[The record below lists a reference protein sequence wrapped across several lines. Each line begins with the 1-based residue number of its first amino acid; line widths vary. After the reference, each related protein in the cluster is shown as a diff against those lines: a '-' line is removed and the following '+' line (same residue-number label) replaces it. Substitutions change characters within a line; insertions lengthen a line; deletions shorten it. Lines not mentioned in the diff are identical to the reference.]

1 MSQRTFDPRLL
12 GGEITTQQQLL
23 DNPEILNTRQAALD
37 SGFAGGTAWG
47 DGRFEQFK
55 QGQQGSGTV
64 SVDPANAP
72 RPGLSFDFPD
82 FSDLSPGEQATG
94 KRIGYAGSLQNYLFP
109 KDADGNPLP
118 YQNRAPDSYVPT
130 LDDAPIFNK
139 ALDAA
144 NEGLGAYDSYFQE
157 GRDVLNEGKAYFDE
171 AATMIGNAPA
181 AAEEGLSLAK
191 EGILASREAG
201 RRAESSATAAAAD
214 ARAAGSRAEGSAT
227 SAENL
232 ANAFAMDAYGNI
244 GGDISRGTSAAQG
257 AMTREEQL
265 TAAAVTNAQATQERM
280 SALSGPGGGAA
291 FMDPYQDA
299 VINDNLR
306 RLNEQGRSAQN
317 QANAEAVQSG
327 AFGGSRQ
334 GVRSAQL
341 AERLQ
346 DAKSRYLNQAQST
359 NFLQAQRAA
368 QSAATSAQ
376 GGGGLVQTALGT
388 GSGRALEG
396 GNLGVSEAG
405 QAGSLNLNTGQAG
418 ANTAIAGGNLASG
431 VQNTVAGNEIR
442 AGQVGSGAAQQ
453 VSNTI
458 LNAGQGLGAVG
469 QGMTAVGGG
478 IADIGVAGT
487 KTSIAEDQNAA
498 KLGLIPLDI
507 LEAQAKAQQGNYA
520 ADKYQPVRDL
530 STITDILQG
539 IPSTQSVGAVQATTG
554 NVNPFGAALAGGI
567 TGLQAGQV
575 LNR

>member
-1 MSQRTFDPRLL
+1 MTSFATQADYEAARAKNSEGKVPGDRGYDPSKDIDGGMFGNFDRSRFPPPSSGIFDNILREPR
-12 GGEITTQQQLL
+12 E
-23 DNPEILNTRQAALD
+23 PR
-37 SGFAGGTAWG
+37 
-47 DGRFEQFK
+47 
-55 QGQQGSGTV
+55 
-64 SVDPANAP
+64 AP
-72 RPGLSFDFPD
+72 LSFDKDNFPD
-82 FSDLSPGEQATG
+82 FSDLDANQQTQGQQ
-94 KRIGYAGSLQNYLFP
+94 IGYAKTLEDYLFP
-109 KDADGNPLP
+109 KDEDGNPLP
-118 YQNRAPDSYVPT
+118 YEDRAPDSYVPT
-130 LDDAPIFNK
+130 LGDAPGFLE
-139 ALDAA
+139 ALDSSR
-144 NEGLGAYDSYFQE
+144 EGLGAYDSYFQE
-157 GRDVLNEGKAYFDE
+157 GRDILNQGKAYFDD

-181 AAEEGLSLAK
+181 RSEEGLTLAK
-191 EGILASREAG
+191 EGIMG
-201 RRAESSATAAAAD
+201 
-214 ARAAGSRAEGSAT
+214 ARAAGNRAEQSAT
-227 SAENL
+227 SAQNL
-232 ANAFAMDAYGNI
+232 ANSYISDAI
-244 GGDISRGTSAAQG
+244 GRVDGDISRGTSAAQG

-376 GGGGLVQTALGT
+376 GGGQLVQTALGT

>member
-1 MSQRTFDPRLL
+1 MTSFATQADYEAARAKNSEGKVPGDRGYDPSKDIDGGMFGNFDRSRFPPPSSGIFDNILREPR
-12 GGEITTQQQLL
+12 E
-23 DNPEILNTRQAALD
+23 PR
-37 SGFAGGTAWG
+37 
-47 DGRFEQFK
+47 
-55 QGQQGSGTV
+55 
-64 SVDPANAP
+64 AP
-72 RPGLSFDFPD
+72 LSFDKDNFPD
-82 FSDLSPGEQATG
+82 FSDLDANQQTQGQQ
-94 KRIGYAGSLQNYLFP
+94 IGYAKTLEDYLFP
-109 KDADGNPLP
+109 KDEDGNPLP
-118 YQNRAPDSYVPT
+118 YEDRAPDSYVPT
-130 LDDAPIFNK
+130 LGDAPGFLE
-139 ALDAA
+139 ALDSSR
-144 NEGLGAYDSYFQE
+144 EGLGAYDSYFQE
-157 GRDVLNEGKAYFDE
+157 GRDILNQGKAYFDD

-181 AAEEGLSLAK
+181 RSEEGLTLAK
-191 EGILASREAG
+191 EGIMG
-201 RRAESSATAAAAD
+201 
-214 ARAAGSRAEGSAT
+214 ARAAGNRAEQSAT
-227 SAENL
+227 SAQNL
-232 ANAFAMDAYGNI
+232 ANSYISDAI
-244 GGDISRGTSAAQG
+244 GRVDGDISRGTSAAQG

-291 FMDPYQDA
+291 FMDPYQSA
-299 VINDNLR
+299 VIDDNLR

-376 GGGGLVQTALGT
+376 GGGQLVQTALGT

-507 LEAQAKAQQGNYA
+507 LEAQAKADQGNYA

>member
-1 MSQRTFDPRLL
+1 MTTFATQADADAARAKNSEGKVYGDRDYDPSKDID
-12 GGEITTQQQLL
+12 GGMFGNFDRSRFPTGS
-23 DNPEILNTRQAALD
+23 RQ
-37 SGFAGGTAWG
+37 SFSRFAEMP
-47 DGRFEQFK
+47 RE
-55 QGQQGSGTV
+55 
-64 SVDPANAP
+64 PRAP
-72 RPGLSFDFPD
+72 LSFDKDNFPD
-82 FSDLSPGEQATG
+82 FSDLDANQQTQG
-94 KRIGYAGSLQNYLFP
+94 KQIGYAKTLEDYLFP
-109 KDADGNPLP
+109 KDEDGNPLP
-118 YQNRAPDSYVPT
+118 YEDRAPDSYVPT
-130 LDDAPIFNK
+130 LDDAPGFLE
-139 ALDAA
+139 ALDSSR
-144 NEGLGAYDSYFQE
+144 EGLGAYDSYFQE
-157 GRDVLNEGKAYFDE
+157 GRDILNQGKAYFDD

-181 AAEEGLSLAK
+181 RSEEGLTLAK
-191 EGILASREAG
+191 EGIMG
-201 RRAESSATAAAAD
+201 

-227 SAENL
+227 NAENL
-232 ANAFAMDAYGNI
+232 ANAFAMDAYDNI

-265 TAAAVTNAQATQERM
+265 TAAAVANAQATQQRM
-280 SALSGPGGGAA
+280 SELSGPGGGAA
-291 FMDPYQDA
+291 FMDPYQSA
-299 VINDNLR
+299 VIDDNLR
-306 RLNEQGRSAQN
+306 RLNEQGRFAQN

-341 AERLQ
+341 AQRLQ
-346 DAKSRYLNQAQST
+346 DTKSDYLNQAQST

-368 QSAATSAQ
+368 QAAAQSAQ

-388 GSGRALEG
+388 GSGRAIEG

-431 VQNTVAGNEIR
+431 VQNTVAGNELR
-442 AGQVGSGAAQQ
+442 AGQIGSGAAQQ
-453 VSNTI
+453 VSNTL

-469 QGMTAVGGG
+469 QGMTAAGGG

-507 LEAQAKAQQGNYA
+507 FEAQAKADQGNYA

>member
-1 MSQRTFDPRLL
+1 MPR
-12 GGEITTQQQLL
+12 E
-23 DNPEILNTRQAALD
+23 PR
-37 SGFAGGTAWG
+37 
-47 DGRFEQFK
+47 
-55 QGQQGSGTV
+55 
-64 SVDPANAP
+64 AP
-72 RPGLSFDFPD
+72 LSFDKDNFPD
-82 FSDLSPGEQATG
+82 FSDLDANQQTQG
-94 KRIGYAGSLQNYLFP
+94 KQIGYAKTLEDYLFP
-109 KDADGNPLP
+109 KDEDGNPLP
-118 YQNRAPDSYVPT
+118 YEDRAPDSYVPT
-130 LDDAPIFNK
+130 LGDAPGFLE
-139 ALDAA
+139 ALDSSR
-144 NEGLGAYDSYFQE
+144 EGLGAYDSYFQE
-157 GRDVLNEGKAYFDE
+157 GRDILNQGKAYFDD

-181 AAEEGLSLAK
+181 RSEEGLTLAK
-191 EGILASREAG
+191 EGIMG
-201 RRAESSATAAAAD
+201 

-232 ANAFAMDAYGNI
+232 ANAFAMDAYDNI

-265 TAAAVTNAQATQERM
+265 TAAAVANAQATQERM
-280 SALSGPGGGAA
+280 RALSGPGGGAA

-306 RLNEQGRSAQN
+306 RLNEQGRFAQN

-341 AERLQ
+341 AQRLQ
-346 DAKSRYLNQAQST
+346 DTKSDYLNQAQST

-368 QSAATSAQ
+368 QAAAQSAQ

-431 VQNTVAGNEIR
+431 VQNTVAGNELR
-442 AGQVGSGAAQQ
+442 AGQIGSGAAQQ
-453 VSNTI
+453 VSNTL

-469 QGMTAVGGG
+469 QGMTAAGGG

-507 LEAQAKAQQGNYA
+507 FEAQAKADQGNYA

>member
-1 MSQRTFDPRLL
+1 MTSFATRADYEAAAAKNSEGKVPGDRDYDPSKDIDGGMFGNFDRSRFPPPSSGMFDNILREPR
-12 GGEITTQQQLL
+12 E
-23 DNPEILNTRQAALD
+23 PR
-37 SGFAGGTAWG
+37 
-47 DGRFEQFK
+47 
-55 QGQQGSGTV
+55 
-64 SVDPANAP
+64 AP
-72 RPGLSFDFPD
+72 LSFDKDNFPD
-82 FSDLSPGEQATG
+82 FSDLDANQQTQGQQ
-94 KRIGYAGSLQNYLFP
+94 IGYAKTLEDYLFP
-109 KDADGNPLP
+109 KDEDGNPLP
-118 YQNRAPDSYVPT
+118 YEDRAPDSYVPT
-130 LDDAPIFNK
+130 LGDAPGFLE
-139 ALDAA
+139 ALDSSR
-144 NEGLGAYDSYFQE
+144 EGLGAYDSYFQE
-157 GRDVLNEGKAYFDE
+157 GRDILNQGKAYFDD

-181 AAEEGLSLAK
+181 RSEEGLALAK
-191 EGILASREAG
+191 EGIMG
-201 RRAESSATAAAAD
+201 
-214 ARAAGSRAEGSAT
+214 ARAAGNRAEQSAT
-227 SAENL
+227 SAQNL
-232 ANAFAMDAYGNI
+232 ANSYISDAI
-244 GGDISRGTSAAQG
+244 GRVDGDISRGTSAAQG

-376 GGGGLVQTALGT
+376 GGGQLVQTALGT

-554 NVNPFGAALAGGI
+554 NVNPFSAAIGGGVA
-567 TGLQAGQV
+567 GLQAGQV
-575 LNR
+575 FNRQ

>member
-1 MSQRTFDPRLL
+1 MTSFATQADYEAARAKNSEGKVPGDRGYDPSKDIDGGMFGNFDRSRFPPPSSGMFDNILREPR
-12 GGEITTQQQLL
+12 E
-23 DNPEILNTRQAALD
+23 PR
-37 SGFAGGTAWG
+37 
-47 DGRFEQFK
+47 
-55 QGQQGSGTV
+55 
-64 SVDPANAP
+64 AP
-72 RPGLSFDFPD
+72 LSFDKDNFPD
-82 FSDLSPGEQATG
+82 FSDLDANQQTQGQQ
-94 KRIGYAGSLQNYLFP
+94 IGYAKTLEDYLFP
-109 KDADGNPLP
+109 KDEDGNPLP
-118 YQNRAPDSYVPT
+118 YEDRAPDSYVPT
-130 LDDAPIFNK
+130 LGDAPGFLE
-139 ALDAA
+139 ALDSSR
-144 NEGLGAYDSYFQE
+144 EGLGAYDSYFQE
-157 GRDVLNEGKAYFDE
+157 GRDILNQGKTYFDD

-181 AAEEGLSLAK
+181 RSEEGLTLAK
-191 EGILASREAG
+191 EGIMG
-201 RRAESSATAAAAD
+201 
-214 ARAAGSRAEGSAT
+214 ARAAGNRAEQSAT
-227 SAENL
+227 SAQNL
-232 ANAFAMDAYGNI
+232 ANEYISDAI
-244 GGDISRGTSAAQG
+244 GRVSGDISRGTSAAQG

-376 GGGGLVQTALGT
+376 GGGQLVQTALGT

-469 QGMTAVGGG
+469 QGMTAAGGG

-507 LEAQAKAQQGNYA
+507 LEAQAKADQGNYA

>member
-1 MSQRTFDPRLL
+1 MTSFATRADYEAAAAKNSEGKVPGDRDYDPSKDIDGGMFGNFDRSRFPPPSSGIFDNILREPR
-12 GGEITTQQQLL
+12 E
-23 DNPEILNTRQAALD
+23 PR
-37 SGFAGGTAWG
+37 
-47 DGRFEQFK
+47 
-55 QGQQGSGTV
+55 
-64 SVDPANAP
+64 AP
-72 RPGLSFDFPD
+72 LSFDKDNFPD
-82 FSDLSPGEQATG
+82 FSDLDANQQTQG
-94 KRIGYAGSLQNYLFP
+94 KQIGYAKTLEDYLFP
-109 KDADGNPLP
+109 KDEDGNPLP
-118 YQNRAPDSYVPT
+118 YEDRAPDSYVPT
-130 LDDAPIFNK
+130 LGDAPGFLE
-139 ALDAA
+139 ALDSSR
-144 NEGLGAYDSYFQE
+144 EGLGAYDSYFQE
-157 GRDVLNEGKAYFDE
+157 GRDILNQGKAYFDD

-181 AAEEGLSLAK
+181 RSEEGLTLAK
-191 EGILASREAG
+191 EGIMG
-201 RRAESSATAAAAD
+201 
-214 ARAAGSRAEGSAT
+214 ARAAGNRAEQSAT
-227 SAENL
+227 SAQNL
-232 ANAFAMDAYGNI
+232 ANEYISDAI
-244 GGDISRGTSAAQG
+244 GRVDGDISRGTSAAQG

-376 GGGGLVQTALGT
+376 GGGQLVQTALGT

-507 LEAQAKAQQGNYA
+507 LEAQARAEQGNYA

>member
-1 MSQRTFDPRLL
+1 MAIANGPL
-12 GGEITTQQQLL
+12 GGGNVDLSSLSPQ
-23 DNPEILNTRQAALD
+23 DRAALQEMV
-37 SGFAGGTAWG
+37 STNSLPAGVIQSRSQFAEMP
-47 DGRFEQFK
+47 RE
-55 QGQQGSGTV
+55 
-64 SVDPANAP
+64 PRAP
-72 RPGLSFDFPD
+72 LSFDKDNFPD
-82 FSDLSPGEQATG
+82 FSDLDANQQTQG
-94 KRIGYAGSLQNYLFP
+94 KQIGYAKTLEDYLFP
-109 KDADGNPLP
+109 KDEDGNPLP
-118 YQNRAPDSYVPT
+118 YEDRAPDSYVPT
-130 LDDAPIFNK
+130 LGDAPGFLE
-139 ALDAA
+139 ALDSSR
-144 NEGLGAYDSYFQE
+144 EGLGAYDSYFQE
-157 GRDVLNEGKAYFDE
+157 GRDILNQGKAYFDD

-181 AAEEGLSLAK
+181 RSEEGLTLAK
-191 EGILASREAG
+191 EGIMG
-201 RRAESSATAAAAD
+201 
-214 ARAAGSRAEGSAT
+214 ARAAGSRAEQSAT
-227 SAENL
+227 SAQNL
-232 ANAFAMDAYGNI
+232 ANEYISDAI
-244 GGDISRGTSAAQG
+244 GRVSGDISRGTSAAQG

-306 RLNEQGRSAQN
+306 RLNEQGRFAQN

-346 DAKSRYLNQAQST
+346 DAKSNYLNQAQST

-368 QSAATSAQ
+368 QAAATSAQ
-376 GGGGLVQTALGT
+376 GGGQLVQTALGT
-388 GSGRALEG
+388 GSGRAIEG

-431 VQNTVAGNEIR
+431 VQNTVAGNELR
-442 AGQVGSGAAQQ
+442 AGQIGSGAAQQ
-453 VSNTI
+453 VSNTL

-469 QGMTAVGGG
+469 QGMTAAGGG

-507 LEAQAKAQQGNYA
+507 LEAQARAEQGNYA

>member
-1 MSQRTFDPRLL
+1 MTSFATRADYEAAAAKNSEGKVYGDRGYDPSKDIDGGMFGDFDRSRFPPPSSGMFDSILREPR
-12 GGEITTQQQLL
+12 E
-23 DNPEILNTRQAALD
+23 PREPR
-37 SGFAGGTAWG
+37 
-47 DGRFEQFK
+47 
-55 QGQQGSGTV
+55 
-64 SVDPANAP
+64 AP
-72 RPGLSFDFPD
+72 LSFDKDNFPD
-82 FSDLSPGEQATG
+82 FSDLDANQQTQGRQ
-94 KRIGYAGSLQNYLFP
+94 IGYAKTLEDYLFP
-109 KDADGNPLP
+109 KDEDGNPLP
-118 YQNRAPDSYVPT
+118 YEDRAPDSYVPT
-130 LDDAPIFNK
+130 LVDAPGFLE
-139 ALDAA
+139 ALDSSR
-144 NEGLGAYDSYFQE
+144 EGLGAYDSYFQE
-157 GRDVLNEGKAYFDE
+157 GRDILNQGKTYFDD

-181 AAEEGLSLAK
+181 RSEEGLTLAK
-191 EGILASREAG
+191 EGIMG
-201 RRAESSATAAAAD
+201 
-214 ARAAGSRAEGSAT
+214 ARAAGDRAEQSAT
-227 SAENL
+227 RAQNL
-232 ANAFAMDAYGNI
+232 ADSYISDAFGKV

-265 TAAAVTNAQATQERM
+265 TAAAVQNAQATQEQMR
-280 SALSGPGGGAA
+280 ALSGPGGGAA

-306 RLNEQGRSAQN
+306 RLNEQGRFAQN

-341 AERLQ
+341 AQRLQ
-346 DAKSRYLNQAQST
+346 DTKSDYLNQAQST

-368 QSAATSAQ
+368 QAAAQSAQ

-388 GSGRALEG
+388 GSGRAIEG

-431 VQNTVAGNEIR
+431 VQNTVAGNELR
-442 AGQVGSGAAQQ
+442 AGQIGSGAAQQ
-453 VSNTI
+453 VSNTL
-458 LNAGQGLGAVG
+458 LNAGQGIGAVG
-469 QGMTAVGGG
+469 QGVTAVGGG

-507 LEAQAKAQQGNYA
+507 LEARAKAQQGNYA